1 MAVGIKLPTA
11 WLKGAKREGGREQRM
26 NSTQPISKREKRRM
40 EKGQKEGRGCTNW

>member
-26 NSTQPISKREKRRM
+26 RSTRPISEKKRRM
-40 EKGQKEGRGCTNW
+40 DRGQKEGGECTNW